1 MLYPLDHKMLK
12 PGLRTRLIFIQ
23 VRVQPILASPS
34 SSSSSETLFF
44 RVQVRVRSL
53 DTCAVFVGRHD
64 INKTVKDM
72 QLLRK
77 TLTNAAVMQLL
88 RKTLMQLL
96 RKTQSQFTR
105 LDQQQIFYDKFLIV
119 KFFPS
124 ELELKKFYSSSS
136 SSSEK
141 LFF

>member
-12 PGLRTRLIFIQ
+12 PGLRTRLIFIQVQ

-72 QLLRK
+72 HLCGCYEKRNLNLPGLINNK
-77 TLTNAAVMQLL
+77 YFTTN
-88 RKTLMQLL
+88 
-96 RKTQSQFTR
+96 F
-105 LDQQQIFYDKFLIV
+105 
-119 KFFPS
+119 
-124 ELELKKFYSSSS
+124 
-136 SSSEK
+136 
-141 LFF
+141 